1 MPQQGLSW
9 RPSAILVQEDIMT
22 IPSEAFRNYPAV
34 CTNTVWQK
42 HKSFADKATSKTKT
56 GLGG

>member
-1 MPQQGLSW
+1 
-9 RPSAILVQEDIMT
+9 MT
-22 IPSEAFRNYPAV
+22 IPSAAFRNYPAV

-42 HKSFADKATSKTKT
+42 HKSFADKAKPKTKT